1 MFKICVS
8 QVQLCLLVSDCS
20 RRCFWPLLSH
30 SSVLNLTRT
39 VFLSRCL
46 SGKEGEAAM
55 ASHCQLALCHVIV
68 VKWECNNCNNMI
80 LAQFETLQRQSFYLR
95 GGERRISV
103 WLCVLQ
109 SAIPAVTLYPSN
121 LACGKPG
128 AFVKAAASFTLIR
141 TAAAG
146 RRPPKCSLSPR
157 VASELLI
164 CFSQLS
170 VLFGICTVDGFV
182 SARRRWS
189 TRTVRM
195 RGK

>member
-30 SSVLNLTRT
+30 FSVLNLTRT
-39 VFLSRCL
+39 VFLSWCL
-46 SGKEGEAAM
+46 SGKEGEATM
-55 ASHCQLALCHVIV
+55 ASQCQLALCHMIV

-80 LAQFETLQRQSFYLR
+80 LAQFKPLLRQSFYLR

-103 WLCVLQ
+103 WFCFLSLPFQLRLFILPTLPVANQVPLQ
-109 SAIPAVTLYPSN
+109 RLHPDAHCS
-121 LACGKPG
+121 CRG
-128 AFVKAAASFTLIR
+128 
-141 TAAAG
+141 
-146 RRPPKCSLSPR
+146 RPPKCSLSTR
-157 VASELLI
+157 GASECLI

-170 VLFGICTVDGFV
+170 ELSGVCTVDSFV

-189 TRTVRM
+189 TRTVRT
-195 RGK
+195 RGE